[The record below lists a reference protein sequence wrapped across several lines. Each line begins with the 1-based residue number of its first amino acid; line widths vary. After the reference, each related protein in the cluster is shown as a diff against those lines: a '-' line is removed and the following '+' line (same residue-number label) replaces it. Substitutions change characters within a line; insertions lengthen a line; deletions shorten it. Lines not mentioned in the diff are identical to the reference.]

1 MNFSLMW
8 LGNLLRP
15 TSSPRRWRKEVPQH
29 EADQRCCAD
38 NNGPFRRIEA
48 HIMVPL
54 NDRKRRLF
62 VRTETLDSDIAALA
76 SIGDMSHPV
85 TG

>member
-15 TSSPRRWRKEVPQH
+15 TSPPRRRRKEIPEH
-29 EADQRCCAD
+29 EPDQRHGAD
-38 NNGPFRRIEA
+38 YNCPFHRVER
-48 HIMVPL
+48 HIMLPL

-76 SIGDMSHPV
+76 IIGDMSQPV